1 MSAARGGAASPALRL
16 GAGATGTFTHQYIWQ
31 MKVGILANDRAWL
44 SANAIQAGS
53 KWTRDELDA
62 VVTAT
67 AASVTPQEIFLLEY
81 LPDNGLV
88 AFRHRRNL
96 SHDPKT
102 GNVHANRG
110 SKIPH
115 QMWKVQR
122 INDDF
127 VALVTN
133 TGKYLSADAAGVVS
147 ATATTI
153 GENEHF
159 RIVISPGF
167 GDSPSDIADK
177 TASSLNVAPGTNH
190 LTFNVAMLCDHKD
203 FLSVAEDGTRVH
215 AESHAEGKINV
226 LKLEVVD
233 DDRFTLRAGDGRYI
247 ASGAATDEV
256 VHVVDKVTKEATW
269 QLQLLVDDRIGLHSI
284 HRKFMVAEPSGKVT
298 CDRMTA
304 TDWAAFKIV
313 AGDWQGLQPAH
324 VVDDM
329 CVRLVVLTDHH
340 FKEDEA

>member
-1 MSAARGGAASPALRL
+1 M
-16 GAGATGTFTHQYIWQ
+16 
-31 MKVGILANDRAWL
+31 
-44 SANAIQAGS
+44 
-53 KWTRDELDA
+53 
-62 VVTAT
+62 
-67 AASVTPQEIFLLEY
+67 ASVPGHSPPIGVSDGALTRLL
-81 LPDNGLV
+81 L
-88 AFRHRRNL
+88 
-96 SHDPKT
+96 
-102 GNVHANRG
+102 
-110 SKIPH
+110 
-115 QMWKVQR
+115 Q
-122 INDDF
+122 
-127 VALVTN
+127 
-133 TGKYLSADAAGVVS
+133 
-147 ATATTI
+147 ATTI

-313 AGDWQGLQPAH
+313 AGDWQGL
-324 VVDDM
+324 VS
-329 CVRLVVLTDHH
+329 
-340 FKEDEA
+340 